1 MGNLLTSVRLLL
13 SAMNNNQTTTPR
25 WFQYQ
30 EERFPIL
37 KYAILVA
44 AFTTSGLSLSYLLT
58 GGSHPLTFQM
68 FASAFAVTFL
78 TFFQLRVADEHK
90 DAEHDQRYHPERPV
104 PRGLVTLGELRRVA
118 FDSAVIQFLVAAAL
132 SPMLL
137 VPLLATW
144 FYLFLMTKEFFVG
157 EWLRKRPVLYMVSH
171 MSILFFTDFF
181 ITSCHWMVTE
191 KLPPFALVY
200 FLATSFFL
208 GIVIEVGRKIRSPK
222 EETEAM
228 DTYTSLWGT
237 PTAIKVW
244 VGALALSACFA
255 GITAAHI
262 HSLAVSIT
270 MLVVMFAFCIL
281 GGKTFLAKLTP
292 TSAKRID
299 RLSGLW
305 TLTSYAS
312 IGFVP
317 LALKMLIN

>member
-1 MGNLLTSVRLLL
+1 MKDIKL
-13 SAMNNNQTTTPR
+13 STPR
-25 WFQYQ
+25 WVQYQ

-37 KYAILVA
+37 KYAVLVA

-58 GGSHPLTFQM
+58 GQSHPLNLQM
-68 FASAFAVTFL
+68 FASAFAITYL

-90 DAEHDQRYHPERPV
+90 DAEHDGLYHPERPV

-118 FDSAVIQFLVAAAL
+118 IDSAVIQLLVAAAL
-132 SPMLL
+132 NPMLL
-137 VPLLATW
+137 IPLLATW

-191 KLPPFALVY
+191 KLPPFALIY

-222 EETEAM
+222 EETAAN

-244 VGALALSACFA
+244 IGALALSACFA
-255 GITAAHI
+255 SITAACI
-262 HSLAVSIT
+262 NSLVVSMT
-270 MLVVMFAFCIL
+270 MLIAMFLLCVVA
-281 GGKTFLAKLTP
+281 GNSFLQKLTP

-299 RLSGLW
+299 TLSGLW

-317 LALKMLIN
+317 LALRIIVH